1 MRFIKGEGPRFLIA
15 GIINT
20 AITYLIYILLLKM
33 WSYLLAFSISFVLGI
48 LSAFL
53 LQSVFVF
60 HSLLEWRKFFQFSSI
75 YVFQYFIGLGLLSIL
90 VEYFELNTKIAPI
103 INIIVL
109 TPMTFV
115 LNRWLILKK
124 GK

>member
-1 MRFIKGEGPRFLIA
+1 MKFIKGEGTRFLIA

-20 AITYLIYILLLKM
+20 AITYLIYILLLKI

-53 LQSVFVF
+53 LQSAFVF
-60 HSLLEWRKFFQFSSI
+60 HSPLEWRKFFQFSSI

-124 GK
+124 RK